1 MDKSD
6 FEKKFNILG
15 DGKLGGKASGL
26 LLINDIIDNKI
37 DKKKY
42 PYMEICVPEF
52 TVLSTSVFDDFIS
65 RNDLIKSSE
74 NYNNDRGISLK
85 FQQGVLP
92 VEIVGEIRK
101 IVQKFKTPIAV
112 RSSSMLEDSLEEPF
126 AGVYDTKMISNNS
139 PFIDDRYRVLTEAIK
154 FVYSSLFLKPARN
167 YFKAIKRDIKEE
179 KMAVIIQEVAGKR
192 HYDRY
197 YPEISG
203 VARSYNYYPVG
214 RSIPE
219 QGVVQLALGLGKTI
233 VDNGIAWNYSPAFPK
248 ISSPFSG
255 ISDILKKTQLKFWAV
270 NMGPITDY
278 DPTKETE
285 FLKELTLK
293 EAEYDNTIKISAS
306 TYDSSSDRLSMG
318 MGNDGVRILN
328 FAPLL
333 QLNEYGYNTFISDVL
348 KICEQTVGCPVEI
361 EFAMNYDKSIDKLVF
376 YFLQLRP
383 MFVSKEKIEISDGE
397 FNSGSNLLSSD
408 KVLGNGI
415 VEDIEDIV
423 YVKKE
428 VFDVSYTNII
438 AQEIESV
445 NKKLQAASKYAVY
458 MGFGRWGSTD
468 RWLGI
473 PVNWGQISAA
483 KAIVEIALPDFA
495 IELSQGSHF
504 FHNLISFKVSY
515 FSIKYNDEYKID
527 WDWLEKQ
534 IVIEDLK
541 FVRHIKLEKPLKISV
556 DGRKGRGII
565 KK

>member
-1 MDKSD
+1 MDKPD

-26 LLINDIIDNKI
+26 LLINNIIDNKI

-65 RNDLIKSSE
+65 RNDLLKSSE
-74 NYNNDRGISLK
+74 NYNNDKGISLK
-85 FQQGVLP
+85 FQQGTLP

-101 IVQKFKTPIAV
+101 LVQKFKTPIAV

-126 AGVYDTKMISNNS
+126 AGVYETKMISNNS

-167 YFKAIKRDIKEE
+167 YFKAIKRNIKEE

-214 RSIPE
+214 RSKPE

-270 NMGPITDY
+270 NMGHITDY

-285 FLKELTLK
+285 YLTELTLK
-293 EAEYDNTIKISAS
+293 EAEYDNTIKISVS

-348 KICEQTVGCPVEI
+348 RICEQTVGCPVEI

-383 MFVSKEKIEISDGE
+383 MFVSKEKIEIPDG
-397 FNSGSNLLSSD
+397 NMTSVSNLLSSD

-428 VFDVSYTNII
+428 VFDISNTNLI

-445 NKKLQAASKYAVY
+445 NKKLQAVSKNAVY

-541 FVRHIKLEKPLKISV
+541 FVRHIKLEKPLKILV